1 MKNLQHINFGCRT
14 YIADGKTISAFE
26 LCATAEEAVERAT
39 AWKAIGTQAEAVE
52 VLYDWGKGEMVTNHL
67 S

>member
-26 LCATAEEAVERAT
+26 PCTTAEEAVKRAT
-39 AWKAIGTQAEAVE
+39 AWNAVGTKAEAVE
-52 VLYDWGKGEMVTNHL
+52 VLYDWGKREMVINHL

>member
-26 LCATAEEAVERAT
+26 PCTTAEEAIARAT
-39 AWKAIGTQAEAVE
+39 AWKAVGYKAEAVE
-52 VLYDWGKGEMVTNHL
+52 VLYDWDKGEMMTNHL